1 MERPSRVGNITEV
14 YPASQIRQLAHRR
27 KHDRLNI
34 YFFEPQVRIRT
45 VPRHS
50 ARVDKQKD
58 VRLFPNPVPPD
69 GGKFRLY
76 CLDVAAWSLLE
87 IWRPDGINAQRASGG
102 LSSADVAFPLVE
114 RQDQEGALLLL
125 QIMSRE
131 DDHAV
136 ILSRM

>member
-1 MERPSRVGNITEV
+1 MERPPRVGNTTDV

-27 KHDRLNI
+27 KHDPLNVC
-34 YFFEPQVRIRT
+34 FFEPQVRIRT
-45 VPRHS
+45 APHS

-58 VRLFPNPVPPD
+58 VRLFPNSVPPD

-114 RQDQEGALLLL
+114 RQDQEGAL